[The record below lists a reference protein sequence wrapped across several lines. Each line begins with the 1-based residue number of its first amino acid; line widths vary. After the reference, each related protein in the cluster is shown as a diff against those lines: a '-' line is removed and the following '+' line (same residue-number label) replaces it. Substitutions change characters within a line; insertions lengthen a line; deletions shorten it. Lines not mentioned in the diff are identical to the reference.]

1 MIKVPSNINNFYI
14 RERARVSKN
23 LNANARREIDPKGKG
38 IQERSVARANTYVDV
53 ILL

>member
-1 MIKVPSNINNFYI
+1 MIKIPSNINNFYI

-23 LNANARREIDPKGKG
+23 LNARREIDPKGKG
-38 IQERSVARANTYVDV
+38 IQERSVARANTYVDM